1 MGTAGHSGEARYAL
15 QRRPIHSPVPWPR
28 LPMLMPVDSGSLH
41 ARLLWTAVPLTTG
54 LGINF
59 MSVAAR
65 IPSGM
70 VVAMASLES

>member
-1 MGTAGHSGEARYAL
+1 
-15 QRRPIHSPVPWPR
+15 
-28 LPMLMPVDSGSLH
+28 MLMPVDSGSLH

-59 MSVAAR
+59 MSLAAR